1 MSSKTHVLFWP
12 RILSYVLMVYVTPL
26 TATWADISG
35 GIVTD
40 GTMGAIERLDGNYIN
55 IPQEL
60 GNTVGGNLFHSFA
73 EFNIAAD
80 QIVDF
85 TGSDA
90 LQNVFSRVTG
100 TEITRVEGALTS
112 SIANAAFYFINP
124 NGIIFGENVQVNIPG
139 AFHVSTAD
147 KIDFPTNGGV
157 FYAGSN
163 PVSTL
168 SSEAPAAFGFLESS
182 SANNGLIQVNG
193 ARIGA
198 GAGQTLDM
206 VAGDIMIENN
216 AVITT
221 PNGEMRLVA
230 LQGAG
235 SVSLDKSANGALPLP
250 NATPTPAN
258 SGRISLNNSA
268 IDTSGGNTSRMG
280 LWGGAVSLSNSSG
293 VGAFND
299 EVTDVTSKN
308 GIDIHSSSLTV
319 DDSSISSETRNIG
332 KAGNITVKTGA
343 LDIRNSGVIRSS
355 TRAEG
360 NAGNVSVVADVV
372 TIDAQGTINVNGI
385 VSRADKDSKGQA
397 GNVTVNAGTLN
408 ILNGG
413 IISSSTFAQGG
424 AGHIS
429 VTADTLNINDTVSS
443 TVATGIF
450 SRANEDSRGQTGNII
465 VTANDSL
472 YLAGSGLISIEN
484 RATISAVDAA
494 LINPG
499 FISIT
504 AANIAMTDNSNII
517 SRSIGNI
524 AAGKIAVN
532 FSRQLNMASSLISTR
547 ANTGDGGSITIN
559 GGEAIYLQDSGFK
572 TTVSGEG
579 SNGGDIFTTADVLAM
594 NTGLIQA
601 NAVSGSGG
609 DISLNLKAL
618 IPSGNTLLLGGA
630 TLVWQPSE
638 FGFNLIQAASQ
649 TGVSGTVNVTA
660 PQLNLSGII
669 ANLGN
674 PQFDTD
680 IISQDYCGLGT
691 GSSLTRTGAGGL
703 KPKSSNQLLF

>member
-1 MSSKTHVLFWP
+1 MSNKAHALFWP
-12 RILSYVLMVYVTPL
+12 RILSCVLMVYFTPL

-100 TEITRVEGALTS
+100 TEVTRIEGALTS

-124 NGIIFGENVQVNIPG
+124 NGIIFGENAQVNIPG

-147 KIDFPTNGGV
+147 KIDFPAHGGV
-157 FYAGSN
+157 FYADSN

-168 SSEAPAAFGFLESS
+168 SSEAPAAFGFLDSS

-193 ARIGA
+193 TRIGA
-198 GAGQTLDM
+198 GARQTLDM

-216 AVITT
+216 AIITT
-221 PNGEMRLVA
+221 PTGEMRLVA
-230 LQGAG
+230 LQGTG
-235 SVSLDKSANGALPLP
+235 SVSLDKSANGALSLP
-250 NATPTPAN
+250 DATPTLTN
-258 SGRISLNNSA
+258 SGRISLNNSV
-268 IDTSGGNTSRMG
+268 INTTGGRASRIG
-280 LWGGAVSLSNSSG
+280 LWGGAVSLTNSRA
-293 VGAFND
+293 GAVNN
-299 EVTDVTSKN
+299 EAIDVNSEN

-319 DDSSISSETRNIG
+319 DHSVMASAASDIG
-332 KAGNITVKTGA
+332 KAGNIAIKTGA
-343 LDIRNSGVIRSS
+343 LDIRNGGAITSS
-355 TRAEG
+355 TIAEG
-360 NAGNVSVVADVV
+360 NAGNVDVVADVV
-372 TIDAQGTINVNGI
+372 TIDNQGGARYVNGI
-385 VSRADKDSKGQA
+385 VSRAEKGSSGQA
-397 GNVTVNAGTLN
+397 GNVTVKAGTLN

-424 AGHIS
+424 AGRIS
-429 VTADTLNINDTVSS
+429 VTADTLSIDDTVNSP
-443 TVATGIF
+443 VDTGIV
-450 SRANEDSRGQTGNII
+450 SRANEDSRGQTGDII
-465 VTANDSL
+465 VTANDRL

-484 RATISAVDAA
+484 RATVSAVDAA

-524 AAGKIAVN
+524 AAGKIGVN
-532 FSRQLNMASSLISTR
+532 FARQLNMASSLISTR

-594 NTGLIQA
+594 NTGIIQA

-680 IISQDYCGLGT
+680 IISQDYCGLGI

-703 KPKSSNQLLF
+703 KPKSTNQLLF